1 MRQLVLSLA
10 RLYKLE
16 KITKDKL
23 REMVINQK
31 ITEEEYNYILSA
43 E

>member
-23 REMVINQK
+23 QEMVINQK